1 MNKKVTML
9 LVLMLLSSGM
19 SIIAAANETDL
30 KNEMT
35 QVTFSQFKLQENT
48 EGIQVLL
55 NGANSLL
62 TEPGKPLLPLHIKT
76 FTFPSNTLI
85 KKVSC
90 TPKNV
95 HNQYI
100 DSQIERT
107 PEIIQLGSGQIQ
119 SVESTQLDTTYPEQ
133 WSQVTVGHGLV
144 DGERSVIVRIELYP
158 VQFNPVE
165 STITWVDEIDI
176 DIDYE
181 YDETIIQPEDQYD
194 FLIISPTDLISELPD
209 LVDHKN
215 NRGISTIL
223 VELDSIYEGDF
234 FEAQGRD
241 EQEQIKYFIK
251 NAYDEWGIS
260 NVLLVGSRSHMPS
273 RETHIQVSNSDKE
286 IFVSDIYYAD
296 IYNGNLEFSTWD
308 TNENDIFAEYN
319 WEGETDEIDLY
330 PDVKIGRIACTKTS
344 QVRTIVDKIIT
355 YENNKA
361 YSSDWFGN
369 LVVIGGDTFPGDDKG
384 IDEGEFVNQ
393 EIIDVMDGFSVEKIW
408 YSNGRLNG
416 IAPTGIQHISDEIN
430 NGCGFVDFSGH
441 GAPYL
446 WTTYPH
452 NGSRQILPTPTGSY
466 SNAMIGNLNNGD
478 KLPVVVCGGC
488 SLGKFQ
494 ANTNCF
500 AWSFL
505 ANPNGGGIASF
516 GATGLGYVYVGEYV
530 TYGLVEG
537 LNLKIF
543 EAYDNGAISFGEMW
557 LDAVNDYIGSFDL
570 NAGDYKTLEEWHPF
584 GDPTLSIS
592 TMSQKPETPN
602 APNGP
607 SSGKFGEEYEY
618 TAVTTD
624 PEGDDIYYF
633 FEWSE
638 DENSGWI
645 GPFSSGE
652 EGSASFAWEKRG
664 NYEIRVKARDEHGS
678 VSGWSESLPVSMPHH
693 KMQLP
698 FTDFIVNHPLL
709 HQLILRIKNL

>member
-1 MNKKVTML
+1 MI
-9 LVLMLLSSGM
+9 SSM
-19 SIIAAANETDL
+19 SAISIANERNLEIEKKT
-30 KNEMT
+30 
-35 QVTFSQFKLQENT
+35 VTFYQLEFNEINHDIRISLE
-48 EGIQVLL
+48 
-55 NGANSLL
+55 GANSLL
-62 TEPGKPLLPLHIKT
+62 NEPGKPLVPCHIET
-76 FTFPSNTLI
+76 IIFPSNTQI
-85 KKVSC
+85 RHVSC

-95 HNQYI
+95 QTQSI
-100 DSQIERT
+100 SGTLEKAPQIM
-107 PEIIQLGSGQIQ
+107 QLGSGKVQKID
-119 SVESTQLDTTYPEQ
+119 SNELMNSYPEN
-133 WSQVTVGHGLV
+133 WYEVKLGHGLV
-144 DGERSVIVRIELYP
+144 DGRRSVIVRVELHP
-158 VQFNPVE
+158 VQYDPLD
-165 STITWVDEIDI
+165 STIKWADEINI
-176 DIDYE
+176 DIEYE
-181 YDETIIQPEDQYD
+181 YDETIIQAEDQYD
-194 FLIISPTDLISELPD
+194 LLILSPSDLISELPD

-215 NRGISTIL
+215 NRDISTIL
-223 VELDSIYEGDF
+223 VDLDSIYDGYY
-234 FEAQGRD
+234 FEAEGRD

-260 NVLLVGSRSHMPS
+260 NVLLVGSRSLFPS
-273 RETHIQVSNSDKE
+273 RKTHIQVSNSDKE

-296 IYNGNLEFSTWD
+296 IYNGNLEFSSWD

-330 PDVKIGRIACTKTS
+330 PDVKIGRIACTQSS
-344 QVRTIVDKIIT
+344 QVRTIVDKIIN

-369 LVVIGGDTFPGDDKG
+369 LVVIGGDTVPGDDKG
-384 IDEGEFVNQ
+384 IDEGELVNQ
-393 EIIDVMDGFSVEKIW
+393 AIIDVMDGFSVEKIW

-446 WTTYPH
+446 WTTFPH

-478 KLPVVVCGGC
+478 KLPIVVCGGC

-516 GATGLGYVYVGEYV
+516 GATGLGYIYVGEYV

-557 LDAVNDYIGSFDL
+557 LDAVNDYLGSFDL
-570 NAGDYKTLEEWHPF
+570 NVGDYKTIEEWHPF

-592 TMSQKPETPN
+592 AMSQKPETPDT
-602 APNGP
+602 PIGP
-607 SSGKFGEEYEY
+607 SSGKVGEEYEY
-618 TAVTTD
+618 TTLTTD
-624 PEGDDIYYF
+624 PDGDNIYYF

-652 EGSASFAWEKRG
+652 QGSASFTWEKRG

-678 VSGWSESLPVSMPHH
+678 VSGWSDSLPVSMPQC
-693 KMQLP
+693 KIQGP
-698 FTDFIVNHPLL
+698 FFDFLSNHPLI
-709 HQLILRIKNL
+709 QQMVLRIQNF